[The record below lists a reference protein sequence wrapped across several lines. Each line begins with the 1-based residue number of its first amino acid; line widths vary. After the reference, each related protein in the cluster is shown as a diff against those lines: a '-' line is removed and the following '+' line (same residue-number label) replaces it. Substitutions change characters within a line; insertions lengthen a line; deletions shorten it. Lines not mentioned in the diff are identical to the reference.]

1 MHFSSMA
8 ADGLSEQSLCDA
20 ELMVQFCSIQI
31 HLNFLIHR
39 CKTECDNSAHIENM
53 DKHHRTQLWLH
64 GKAAHVAQSVLTKN
78 VQNRH
83 MDLLH
88 RNVWIGMM
96 TLILMRNPQSCLRPF
111 SSLTFS
117 PPNCEAESAASASP
131 NGRFSTESKY
141 QLLVLQARFENH
153 RLLTCNQ
160 LQSNDVAGK
169 RSGASSPRAHKA
181 VHSKGGGSDCDTMM
195 SGRTKEKELVT

>member
-1 MHFSSMA
+1 MA

-39 CKTECDNSAHIENM
+39 CKTECENSVHIENM

-96 TLILMRNPQSCLRPF
+96 TLILMRTPQSCLRPF

-153 RLLTCNQ
+153 RLLMLVINYNQ
-160 LQSNDVAGK
+160 
-169 RSGASSPRAHKA
+169 
-181 VHSKGGGSDCDTMM
+181 MM
-195 SGRTKEKELVT
+195 SRINDRGPAHRGRIRRCIAEAEDQIVTP